1 MNCTNC
7 GKILIPNQRF
17 CNGCGTQVSSVPF
30 SQSTQP
36 IGGNSCVSC
45 GKPLNPN
52 RRFCNVCGSPAS
64 AATTGQ
70 LDISEGK
77 SKIAAAL
84 LAFFFGMFGVH
95 NFYLGYTG
103 KAVTQLI
110 LTLFGIP
117 LSFIIIGVPILS
129 AVGIWAL
136 IEMIFLLC
144 GVIKVDGHG
153 RRLS

>member
-1 MNCTNC
+1 M
-7 GKILIPNQRF
+7 PNQRF
-17 CNGCGTQVSSVPF
+17 CSVC
-30 SQSTQP
+30 
-36 IGGNSCVSC
+36 NS
-45 GKPLNPN
+45 PP
-52 RRFCNVCGSPAS
+52 S
-64 AATTGQ
+64 AATAGQ
-70 LDISEGK
+70 LDTNEGK

-110 LTLFGIP
+110 LTILGIP

-129 AVGIWAL
+129 AVGIWAF
-136 IEMIFLLC
+136 IEMILLLC
-144 GVIKVDGHG
+144 SVIKVDGHG